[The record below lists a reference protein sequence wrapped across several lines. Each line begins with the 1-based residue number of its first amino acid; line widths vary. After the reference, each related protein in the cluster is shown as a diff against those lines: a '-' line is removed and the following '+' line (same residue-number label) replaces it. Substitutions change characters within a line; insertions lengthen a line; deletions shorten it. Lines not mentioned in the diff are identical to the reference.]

1 MNTSNRDKSHY
12 DFFKYSLK
20 AQEYIIAGAFQLVTP
35 LFENGARNTAA
46 FEMILLPSFIGILSC
61 TWSIKLKRSHLPK
74 VFDAILGHSHCAFDK
89 SYANAC

>member
-35 LFENGARNTAA
+35 LFQNEASNTAA
-46 FEMILLPSFIGILSC
+46 
-61 TWSIKLKRSHLPK
+61 LK
-74 VFDAILGHSHCAFDK
+74 
-89 SYANAC
+89 

>member
-35 LFENGARNTAA
+35 LFQNEACNTAA
-46 FEMILLPSFIGILSC
+46 L
-61 TWSIKLKRSHLPK
+61 
-74 VFDAILGHSHCAFDK
+74 
-89 SYANAC
+89 N